1 MPFYSYVSALGSNIP
16 LEVGYY
22 FSDSANNYT
31 YFTTNDFTD
40 DAQSSE
46 WSTPT
51 LLGIPYYF
59 KSGSTNI
66 ACYPVILCRTTSS
79 STTKYFYTFYDS
91 DTSSFP
97 SIKRMYVSI
106 KCSRKFGTT
115 GTATTTYYGQ
125 ASGWITPK
133 SSGTSTLSITRDEGL
148 LGVTIGGTITFTW
161 SEYSQNG
168 DTDYEF
174 YREAKI
180 TANMTAGREAAGG
193 VLILTPNGGTIITDC
208 TIYGC
213 AG

>member
-16 LEVGYY
+16 LEVGSY

-31 YFTTNDFTD
+31 YFAATDFTAD
-40 DAQSSE
+40 IQPGE

-51 LLGIPYYF
+51 FLGIPYYM

-66 ACYPVILCRTTSS
+66 ACYPVISCSTTTSS
-79 STTKYFYTFYDS
+79 ATKYFYTSYDS
-91 DTSSFP
+91 YEDLFP
-97 SIKRMYVSI
+97 SIKRMYVSL
-106 KCSRKFGTT
+106 KCSRKFSTT

-133 SSGTSTLSITRDEGL
+133 SSGTSTLSITRGEGL

-161 SEYSQNG
+161 SEYSQDG

-174 YREAKI
+174 YRQAKI
-180 TANMTAGREAAGG
+180 TANMTAGREATGG
-193 VLILTPNGGTIITDC
+193 VIMLTPNGGTSITSC